1 MGGARRSERNAE
13 KYSIEWMATR
23 GDQEFIG
30 APFHPEER
38 GVEFWP
44 ASQRPLGRAPTVI
57 STQAR
62 TAELGLVT
70 GRGSVNLCKRKHL
83 TTSTAP

>member
-1 MGGARRSERNAE
+1 
-13 KYSIEWMATR
+13 MATR

-38 GVEFWP
+38 GVDFWP
-44 ASQRPLGRAPTVI
+44 ASQRLLGRAPTVI

-62 TAELGLVT
+62 TLSLDWL
-70 GRGSVNLCKRKHL
+70 RGEEGESMQAMQASDNLYSSVAHASRTLRRL
-83 TTSTAP
+83 WQL